1 MLTMGEALRTSEYRI
16 EKARTDAVL
25 VLANGET
32 ARGQFFVGVYGRSSA
47 PERVAELLNGE
58 AGFFPFEVHSPDGPR
73 TVLYNRLQ
81 IMTVMLA
88 DEEARLDPGYDVA
101 TPRAITVHLMNNQRL
116 TGWIRIHRPEGRD
129 RLSDWTRQPELFRYV
144 ETDSATYLVNM
155 AHVVDVTELAE
166 VPPS

>member
-1 MLTMGEALRTSEYRI
+1 MAPSLRTSEYRI

-25 VLANGET
+25 VLASGES

-58 AGFFPFEVHSPDGPR
+58 AGFFPFEVHDPDGPR
-73 TVLYNRLQ
+73 TVLYNRAQ
-81 IMTVMLA
+81 VMTVALA
-88 DEEARLDPGYDVA
+88 DKEARLDAGYDVA
-101 TPRAITVHLMNNQRL
+101 TPRAISVHLLNGRRL

-144 ETDSATYLVNM
+144 ETETATYLVNM
-155 AHVVDVTELAE
+155 AHVVDVTEVAT
-166 VPPS
+166 P

>member
-1 MLTMGEALRTSEYRI
+1 MAPSLRTSEYRI

-25 VLANGET
+25 VLANGES

-58 AGFFPFEVHSPDGPR
+58 AGFFPFEVHEPAGPR
-73 TVLYNRLQ
+73 TVLYNRGQ
-81 IMTVMLA
+81 VMTVTLA
-88 DEEARLDPGYDVA
+88 DKEARLDAGYDVA
-101 TPRAITVHLMNNQRL
+101 TPRAISVHLLNGQRL

-144 ETDSATYLVNM
+144 ETETATYLINM
-155 AHVVDVTELAE
+155 AHVVEVTE
-166 VPPS
+166 VVTP

>member
-1 MLTMGEALRTSEYRI
+1 MGQTVHTSEYRI

-47 PERVAELLNGE
+47 PERVADLLNGE
-58 AGFFPFEVHSPDGPR
+58 AGFFPFEIHEPDGPR

-81 IMTVMLA
+81 VMTVALA
-88 DEEARLDPGYDVA
+88 EEEARLDAGYDVA
-101 TPRAITVHLMNNQRL
+101 TPRAISVHLLNNQRL
-116 TGWIRIHRPEGRD
+116 TGWVRIHRPEGRD

-144 ETDSATYLVNM
+144 ETDTATYLINM
-155 AHVVDVTELAE
+155 AHVVE
-166 VPPS
+166 VIEVAAP

>member
-1 MLTMGEALRTSEYRI
+1 MSPALRTSEYRI

-58 AGFFPFEVHSPDGPR
+58 AGFFPFEIHDPAGPR

-81 IMTVMLA
+81 VMTVALA
-88 DEEARLDPGYDVA
+88 DEEARLDAGYDVA
-101 TPRAITVHLMNNQRL
+101 TPRSIAVHLSNNQRL

-144 ETDSATYLVNM
+144 ETDTATYLINM
-155 AHVVDVTELAE
+155 AHVVE
-166 VPPS
+166 VIEVAAP